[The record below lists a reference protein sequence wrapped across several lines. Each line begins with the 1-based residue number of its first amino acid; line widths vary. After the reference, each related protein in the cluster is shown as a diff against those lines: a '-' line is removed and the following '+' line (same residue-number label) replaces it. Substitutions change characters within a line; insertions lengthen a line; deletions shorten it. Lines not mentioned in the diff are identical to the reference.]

1 MDMRL
6 TKMWLPWIILRIR
19 LPLYVGRTLVA
30 NAALEMLKYSRI
42 RGKYPSEMIVQC
54 CCYSA
59 LAACTCNY
67 LLAFPTKGHKGH
79 FLSLSRH
86 LCLWLF
92 LLRKDEFFH
101 ANTVLAA
108 IAWLPKSLFSGWVLG
123 GFWNRA
129 TVQMLKLAEIRS
141 VCFAP
146 HLHPPWQDANV
157 YKTLVATCSSTE

>member
-108 IAWLPKSLFSGWVLG
+108 IAWLPKSLFSGLG
-123 GFWNRA
+123 FGRLLEQSHCTDAQTRGNSFGLLCSPSA
-129 TVQMLKLAEIRS
+129 STVTRCKH
-141 VCFAP
+141 V
-146 HLHPPWQDANV
+146 QDLSGNM
-157 YKTLVATCSSTE
+157 